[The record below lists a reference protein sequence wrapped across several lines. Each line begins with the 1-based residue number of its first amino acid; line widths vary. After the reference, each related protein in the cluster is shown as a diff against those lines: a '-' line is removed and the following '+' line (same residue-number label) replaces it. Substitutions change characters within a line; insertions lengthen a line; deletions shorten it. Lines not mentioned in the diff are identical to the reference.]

1 MQKPVMLLIL
11 DGWGYREHTTN
22 DNAIEQ
28 GHTPNW
34 HSLLKSCP
42 HCFIETSGYDVGLP
56 DGQMGN
62 SEVGHTNLGA
72 GRVVMQD
79 LPKIDLAIKDGSL
92 EKNPTLVEMIN
103 KLKETKGVCH
113 LMGLMSPGGVHSHQ
127 KHIEAICEILHKNN
141 IPVQVHAFLDG
152 RDTPP
157 QSAKDFLAD
166 FEQNIKNLNDVKVAT
181 ISGRFYAMD
190 RDKRWDRVEKAYNN
204 IVLADGQRFA
214 SSQEAIVASYNN
226 GVTDEFVVPAVIG
239 DYQGAKDGDAVLMI
253 NFRADRAREILY
265 ALGDKEFSGFERKKI
280 INFVELVGMVE
291 YSVDHNRFMK
301 TIFAPETLK
310 NIFGEVIANHGL
322 TQLRIA
328 ETEKYAH
335 VTFFFNG
342 GEEKEFNGEDRIL
355 INSPKV
361 ATYDLKPEMSVYEVT
376 EALTDAIEKKKYDVI
391 ICNFANGDMVG
402 HTGIMEAALKAV
414 AAVDDCLGKVMKAI
428 KDVNGVLFVTADH
441 GNVEKMVDEKTG
453 EPYTAHTV
461 GKVQA
466 VLYNA
471 EPQDYEDLKSELR
484 TLFGEVEK
492 VKGLDST
499 YEFNSGAEN
508 SRIVCNRILDRLE
521 NKLAITFRVKNLDGN
536 DWANGET
543 ELGRMARL
551 NKHMS

>member
-11 DGWGYREHTTN
+11 DGWGYREKITS

-28 GHTPNW
+28 GNTPNW
-34 HSLLKSCP
+34 HSLLQTCP
-42 HCFIETSGYDVGLP
+42 HAFVETSGLNVGLP

-62 SEVGHTNLGA
+62 SEVGHMNLGA

-79 LPKIDLAIKDGSL
+79 LPKIDQAVADHTLDS
-92 EKNPTLVEMIN
+92 NPVLQEMIAALQ
-103 KLKETKGVCH
+103 KTGGICH

-127 KHIEAICEILHKNN
+127 NHIVALAKILSKHK
-141 IPVQVHAFLDG
+141 IPVAVHAFLDG

-157 QSAKDFLAD
+157 SSAEEFLKEFA
-166 FEQNIKNLNDVKVAT
+166 EAVSGLENVKIAT
-181 ISGRFYAMD
+181 LSGRFYAMD
-190 RDKRWDRVEKAYNN
+190 RDKRWDRVEAAYNN
-204 IVLADGQRFA
+204 VVSA
-214 SSQEAIVASYNN
+214 SGMRYATASDAIKESYKA
-226 GVTDEFVVPAVIG
+226 GITDEFVVPCVVG
-239 DYQGAKDGDAVLMI
+239 DYQGAKDGDAVLMA

-265 ALGDKEFSGFERKKI
+265 ALSDKEFNGFERKKTV
-280 INFVELVGMVE
+280 NFIVSIGMTE

-301 TIFAPETLK
+301 TLFAPEALT
-310 NIFGEVIANHGL
+310 NIFGEVVSAHGL

-342 GEEKEFNGEDRIL
+342 GEEREFRGENRIL
-355 INSPKV
+355 IPSPKV

-376 EALTDAIEKKKYDVI
+376 DNLVDAIENKRYDVI

-402 HTGIMEAALKAV
+402 HTGIMSAAFKAV
-414 AAVDDCLGKVMKAI
+414 AAVDENLGRVMKAI
-428 KDVNGVLFVTADH
+428 KEADGILLVTADH

-471 EPQDYEDLKSELR
+471 PA
-484 TLFGEVEK
+484 K
-492 VKGLDST
+492 VKGLKDGRLADISPT
-499 YEFNSGAEN
+499 LLDLLHIEQPAEMTGK
-508 SRIVCNRILDRLE
+508 SLLE
-521 NKLAITFRVKNLDGN
+521 K
-536 DWANGET
+536 
-543 ELGRMARL
+543 
-551 NKHMS
+551 

>member
-11 DGWGYREHTTN
+11 DGWGYRDKITS

-34 HSLLKSCP
+34 HSLVETCP
-42 HCFIETSGYDVGLP
+42 HCFVETSGLDVGLP
-56 DGQMGN
+56 AGQMGN
-62 SEVGHTNLGA
+62 SEVGHMNLGA

-79 LPKIDLAIKDGSL
+79 LPRIDKAIADKELD
-92 EKNPTLVEMIN
+92 KNPVLLELVD
-103 KLKETKGVCH
+103 KLKQSGGVCH

-127 KHIEAICEILHKNN
+127 NHIVALAKILSNN
-141 IPVQVHAFLDG
+141 GIKVDVHAFLDG

-157 QSAKDFLAD
+157 SSAAEFLEEFETAIKDM
-166 FEQNIKNLNDVKVAT
+166 KGVKVCT
-181 ISGRFYAMD
+181 LSGRFYAMD
-190 RDKRWDRVEKAYNN
+190 RDKRWDRVEAAYNN
-204 IVLADGQRFA
+204 IVSATGKRYG
-214 SSQEAIVASYNN
+214 SVKEAIGASYAA
-226 GVTDEFVVPAVIG
+226 GVTDEFVVPCVIG
-239 DYQGAKDGDAVLMI
+239 DYQGANDGDAVLMA

-265 ALGDKEFSGFERKKI
+265 ALSDKEFSGFARAKVV
-280 INFVELVGMVE
+280 NFVISVGMAE

-301 TIFAPETLK
+301 TLFGPEALT
-310 NIFGEVIANHGL
+310 NIFGEVVSEHGL

-342 GEEKEFNGEDRIL
+342 GEEREFKGESRIL
-355 INSPKV
+355 IPSPKV

-376 EALTDAIEKKKYDVI
+376 EALTDAIEKQKFDVI

-402 HTGIMEAALKAV
+402 HTGIMPAALKAV

-428 KDVNGVLFVTADH
+428 KDVNGVLLVTADH

-461 GKVQA
+461 GKVRA

-471 EPQDYEDLKSELR
+471 PS
-484 TLFGEVEK
+484 T
-492 VKGLDST
+492 VKGLKDGRLADVSPT
-499 YEFNSGAEN
+499 L
-508 SRIVCNRILDRLE
+508 LDLLGIEQPKEMTGKSLLE
-521 NKLAITFRVKNLDGN
+521 K
-536 DWANGET
+536 
-543 ELGRMARL
+543 
-551 NKHMS
+551 